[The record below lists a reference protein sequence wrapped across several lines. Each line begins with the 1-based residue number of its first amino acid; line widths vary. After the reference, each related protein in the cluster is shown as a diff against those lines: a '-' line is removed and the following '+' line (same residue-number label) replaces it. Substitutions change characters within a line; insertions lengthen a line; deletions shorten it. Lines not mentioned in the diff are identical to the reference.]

1 MGLHMK
7 FLYLL
12 IPLLTLF
19 GCGESEQKTPASN
32 AEKKL
37 VVGFSQV
44 GSESSW
50 RTSFSESV
58 KAEAAK
64 RGIDLKFSD
73 AQQKQENQI
82 KAIRSFI
89 AQGVDA
95 IIVAPVVETGWKPVL
110 TEAKR
115 AGIPVVIVDR
125 NMALE
130 DDSLYL
136 TRVASDFVEE
146 GRKAARWLM
155 EATEGKCDIVEL
167 QGTVGATAAIDRMAG
182 FNEVIAEHENARIIR
197 TQTGEFTR
205 SKGKEVMDAFLKN
218 YGDSPRLR
226 VLDFLL
232 SATITKPRMR
242 YMGKASI
249 WKSKLLGKWVSMLG
263 AFPVHRGTA
272 DRESLRT
279 CLKVLAQGESLVM
292 FPEGT
297 RQSGPEVQPLF
308 DGTAYVALKAGVPVV
323 PLGIAGTEDAMPA
336 GAKWVRR
343 HKVVLV
349 VGDPIMP
356 PTGAQAGKAPRR
368 AVRELTEQLHRA
380 IQQAFDEATAA
391 LY

>member
-7 FLYLL
+7 FAYLL
-12 IPLLTLF
+12 IPLLALF
-19 GCGESEQKTPASN
+19 GCGESEKQAPTSEAN
-32 AEKKL
+32 KKL

-58 KAEAAK
+58 KAEATK

-155 EATEGKCDIVEL
+155 ETTEGKCDIVEL

-182 FNEVIAEHENARIIR
+182 FNEVIGEHENARIIR

-205 SKGKEVMDAFLKN
+205 SKGKEVMEAFLKAEQ
-218 YGDSPRLR
+218 G
-226 VLDFLL
+226 
-232 SATITKPRMR
+232 
-242 YMGKASI
+242 GKSI
-249 WKSKLLGKWVSMLG
+249 CAVWAHNDEMAIG
-263 AFPVHRGTA
+263 A
-272 DRESLRT
+272 
-279 CLKVLAQGESLVM
+279 VLAIKEAGLDPGDDILIVSVDAVPDIFKAMADGDTNATVELSPHM
-292 FPEGT
+292 G
-297 RQSGPEVQPLF
+297 GP
-308 DGTAYVALKAGVPVV
+308 
-323 PLGIAGTEDAMPA
+323 
-336 GAKWVRR
+336 
-343 HKVVLV
+343 
-349 VGDPIMP
+349 
-356 PTGAQAGKAPRR
+356 
-368 AVRELTEQLHRA
+368 
-380 IQQAFDEATAA
+380 AFDAIEAHLQGKTDIPKLITIQGDVFTQATAA
-391 LY
+391 EEYAKRKP